1 MSIKGKLSLTSMFAL
16 SPHISS
22 HFRYSAEVER
32 MYHQLKGEATAGQQ
46 AKGARHGGSTHE
58 EKPWHPAKSGNKG

>member
-1 MSIKGKLSLTSMFAL
+1 
-16 SPHISS
+16 
-22 HFRYSAEVER
+22 

-46 AKGARHGGSTHE
+46 AKGARHGGSTQE